1 MYETA
6 RAKDEEE
13 SQNFYKLVKY
23 VLAKTENGQKVDRS
37 NLVVRDFLK
46 KYHLNLIEIPEEFK
60 NLDVDVDSFKPKP
73 KNKIKAKRVYTRSD
87 KSLKGYDSWRVHDR
101 NVINVTGKDK
111 AECKLLIPPALLKRA
126 FGTPDKT

>member
-1 MYETA
+1 M
-6 RAKDEEE
+6 
-13 SQNFYKLVKY
+13 
-23 VLAKTENGQKVDRS
+23 
-37 NLVVRDFLK
+37 
-46 KYHLNLIEIPEEFK
+46 NLIDIPEEFK

-73 KNKIKAKRVYTRSD
+73 KNKTKAKRVYTRSD